1 MSKLTEKLFILGH
14 NIKNFFHKKDY
25 TVQECY
31 IVYIP
36 QDEVSAII
44 TKEERDNYIKKL
56 NEFDKSLT
64 VDYSDDTLPFYSIE
78 RELDNFEVRDALF
91 RLKCAE
97 KVSVRLSK
105 TKKTFTN
112 YAYNDYKEN
121 NWWLDK
127 WIDDFNTAL
136 ELENK

>member
-1 MSKLTEKLFILGH
+1 M
-14 NIKNFFHKKDY
+14 
-25 TVQECY
+25 ECY

-36 QDEVSAII
+36 QADINAII
-44 TKEERDNYIKKL
+44 TKNELDGYVKKL

-64 VDYSDDTLPFYSIE
+64 VDYSDDTLPFYCLD
-78 RELDNFEVRDALF
+78 RELDTFEVRDALF
-91 RLKCAE
+91 QLKCAE
-97 KVSVRLSK
+97 KVNVRLSK

-112 YAYNDYKEN
+112 YAYNEYKEN

-127 WIDDFNTAL
+127 WIDDFKTAL